1 MFLLQPL
8 VTVVSIILLFF
19 AFHVQ
24 SWKMQAF
31 NQDLA
36 INPIFKCDECSY
48 MAISQTV
55 LKHCSTIK
63 HPNKEEPEALGK
75 LVLED
80 SLQHFNSPD
89 KKTNI

>member
-1 MFLLQPL
+1 MKAL
-8 VTVVSIILLFF
+8 
-19 AFHVQ
+19 
-24 SWKMQAF
+24 

-55 LKHCSTIK
+55 LKHHSKIK

-80 SLQHFNSPD
+80 SLQYFNSPD